1 LVTEDERINTIGW
14 SWYSINKMEMN
25 YTIRLMKIED
35 YPRVNELWR
44 ETEGLSLEESDSKEA
59 IAIYLQRNRGFCFV
73 ACNGDQIIGTILCG
87 HEGRRGILR
96 HLAVR
101 KDYRQAGIAK
111 MLIERCL
118 SALARAGIKKCNL
131 FVLNTNVEGRS
142 FWEHMGWTILEDNF
156 RMLQTTT
163 LGSIHKPEKGRR

>member
-1 LVTEDERINTIGW
+1 M
-14 SWYSINKMEMN
+14 K
-25 YTIRLMKIED
+25 IRLMKIDD
-35 YPRVNELWR
+35 YPRVHELWR
-44 ETEGLSLEESDSKEA
+44 ETEGLSLEESDSKGA
-59 IAIYLQRNRGFCFV
+59 IAIYLQRNRRFCFV

-101 KDYRQAGIAK
+101 KDSRHTGIARV
-111 MLIERCL
+111 LIERCL
-118 SALARAGIKKCNL
+118 SALAKDGIKKCNL

-142 FWEHMGWTILEDNF
+142 FWEHLGWHVLEDNF

-163 LGSIHKPEKGRR
+163 VRSTYKPGKGRR

>member
-1 LVTEDERINTIGW
+1 
-14 SWYSINKMEMN
+14 MN
-25 YTIRLMKIED
+25 CTIRPMKIGD
-35 YPRVNELWR
+35 YPKVYELWR

-59 IAIYLQRNRGFCFV
+59 IAIYLKRNRGFCFV

-87 HEGRRGILR
+87 QEGRRGILR

-101 KDYRQAGIAK
+101 KDYRQMGIAQV
-111 MLIERCL
+111 LIKRCL
-118 SALARAGIKKCNL
+118 SALAKAGIKKCNL

-142 FWEHMGWTILEDNF
+142 FWEHMGWHILEDNF

-163 LGSIHKPEKGRR
+163 VRSIHKPEKRRI